1 MSTSAG
7 SSDSDA
13 PQQSAGRLRILQ
25 VSGSA
30 AGGVRTHLADCARI
44 LAADGHD
51 VIVEAPAAVGRSV
64 RVLIDSQRAV
74 IVTLPGVSVAIELA
88 AVKSSCLRG
97 KNMMRSLTVKSPA

>member
-1 MSTSAG
+1 
-7 SSDSDA
+7 
-13 PQQSAGRLRILQ
+13 
-25 VSGSA
+25 
-30 AGGVRTHLADCARI
+30 
-44 LAADGHD
+44 
-51 VIVEAPAAVGRSV
+51 V